1 MSVKPILAQKTA
13 GLVQDTEDQGMAEE
27 DTEEEDKAE
36 GDAISK
42 RHSDTKS
49 VIIISNI

>member
-1 MSVKPILAQKTA
+1 MSVKPVLAQKATGVA
-13 GLVQDTEDQGMAEE
+13 QDTEDQGMAEE

-42 RHSDTKS
+42 RSSDTKT